1 MTRPAAIRSLGAA
14 HLPTLVLLHGFM
26 GSGDDWLRTAR
37 LLSDR
42 YRCLLP
48 DLPGHGG
55 QPLPAD
61 LDFEGYCEHV
71 WKQLAPVLP
80 VRVAL
85 AGYSMGGR
93 IAAWLATRHP
103 ESIAALVLEG
113 AHPGLET
120 EAERLAR
127 RRHDGTWARRLEQE
141 AWPRILED
149 WYRQPVFA
157 DLTPARREAFIQERS
172 AQDPAT
178 LARVLRAT
186 GLGGQPDL
194 RPGLAGLTCPRAFI
208 AGARD
213 TKFCALGQSLA
224 DTCAGLELV
233 KLDGLGHN
241 CHAQDPGQVAA
252 VIEQVCHPMHFTQT
266 STASS

>member
-1 MTRPAAIRSLGAA
+1 MTRPAPIRSLGAA

-26 GSGDDWLRTAR
+26 GCGDDWRRTAR

-42 YRCLLP
+42 YHCLLP
-48 DLPGHGG
+48 DLPGHGS

-61 LDFEGYCEHV
+61 LDFEGYCE
-71 WKQLAPVLP
+71 WFWRQLAPLLP
-80 VRVAL
+80 ARIAL

-120 EAERLAR
+120 EAERRAR
-127 RRHDGTWARRLEQE
+127 RRHDENWATRLAREP
-141 AWPRILED
+141 WPRVLED

-157 DLTPARREAFIQERS
+157 DLAPARREAFIRVRS

-186 GLGGQPDL
+186 SLSGQPDL
-194 RPGLAGLTCPRAFI
+194 RPGLAGLTCPRVFI
-208 AGARD
+208 AGAQD
-213 TKFCALGQSLA
+213 TKFSALGQALA
-224 DTCAGLELV
+224 DTCTGLELV

-252 VIEQVCHPMHFTQT
+252 VMERVCHPMHFTQT